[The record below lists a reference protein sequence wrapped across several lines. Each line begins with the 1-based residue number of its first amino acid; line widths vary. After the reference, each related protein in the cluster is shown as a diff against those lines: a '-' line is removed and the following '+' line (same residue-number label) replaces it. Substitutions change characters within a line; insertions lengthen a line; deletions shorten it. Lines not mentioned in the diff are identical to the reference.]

1 MTQPAPQPQQQPT
14 AQQQTAVLAGLLAS
28 TMPLAALVAGFAT
41 VASIPRPTARRLIE
55 QAPSRVLP
63 AQGPAARLVAAGEPT
78 YRAAYLLAAAR
89 RVRASMAAG
98 KTLEEALAV
107 EQRFTLAHLA
117 AQDNRARAAAAVD
130 KAAATHRSGL
140 LGWKAVMDSRTSA
153 ECRAANGRNF
163 SLLSPPAIGYP
174 GSVHVNCRCRPVTAF
189 ANAPMVGEQVERKV
203 AVA

>member
-14 AQQQTAVLAGLLAS
+14 TQQQTAVLAGLLAS

-41 VASIPRPTARRLIE
+41 VASIPKPTARRLIE

-78 YRAAYLLAAAR
+78 YRAAYLLAAAN

-153 ECRAANGRNF
+153 ECRAADRRNF

-174 GSVHVNCRCRPVTAF
+174 GSVHPNCRCRPVAAF